1 MVCRLSSGGRWIR
14 TIGPATEKLP
24 LGAPCGFR
32 VRAGTSSSGTD
43 PERDEKFE
51 SVLLSGESAKNAAKR
66 LDTGKLP
73 SGSEEDQKF

>member
-1 MVCRLSSGGRWIR
+1 MWFPR
-14 TIGPATEKLP
+14 TGWDQLE
-24 LGAPCGFR
+24 
-32 VRAGTSSSGTD
+32 
-43 PERDEKFE
+43 FE